1 MLGITLPNLAANFGL
16 TSSKGMS
23 FSLVP
28 LNHFLNC
35 AFTAAARQ
43 LALGNGLYLNNV
55 PQPDV
60 RFKLERSHLVD
71 GQVAVLRAGKDKHL
85 ILALR

>member
-1 MLGITLPNLAANFGL
+1 LNPT
-16 TSSKGMS
+16 
-23 FSLVP
+23 FS
-28 LNHFLNC
+28 
-35 AFTAAARQ
+35 AAARQ

-60 RFKLERSHLVD
+60 QFKLERSHLVD
-71 GQVAVLRAGKDKHL
+71 GRVAILRAGKDKHL